1 MTKRGNV
8 KKKSRMYEDVSTF
21 NPFLGCGF
29 SCSYCYGRRISAR
42 QKHRCDK
49 CYDYIPH
56 AHPERLSRKFKS
68 GDSIFVCSMGDISY
82 AKIGYVDQILSL
94 VRAHPETTFMFQSK
108 YPLCFMAWRMFM
120 TIPDNCVLGTTIETN
135 RSIKRF
141 SNAPDTELRKTWLST
156 IRTRKYVTIEPI
168 MDFDHDVM
176 VAWVKEIRP
185 EFVYVG
191 YNSLDSKNQHL
202 PEPTIAKTYTLISAL
217 EAVTAVRLKSIRPAW
232 DEKVEGSW

>member
-1 MTKRGNV
+1 MTKNGNV
-8 KKKSRMYEDVSTF
+8 NEGSRMYEGVLTF
-21 NPFLGCGF
+21 NPFVGCGF
-29 SCSYCYGRRISAR
+29 SCSYCYGRRLSAR

-49 CYDYIPH
+49 CYDFVPH
-56 AHPERLSRKFKS
+56 AHPERLSQKFKP
-68 GDSIFVCSMGDISY
+68 GDNVFVCSMGDISY
-82 AKIGYVDQILSL
+82 AKTSYVDQILS
-94 VRAHPETTFMFQSK
+94 VARAHPETTFMLQSK
-108 YPLCFMAWRMFM
+108 YPLCFIAWRMFI

-135 RSIKRF
+135 RSTKLISK
-141 SNAPDTELRKTWLST
+141 APETESRKTWLSI

-191 YNSLDSKNQHL
+191 YNSLDSKNKHL

-217 EAVTAVRLKSIRPAW
+217 EAVTEVRLKDIRPAW
-232 DEKVEGSW
+232 DEKERG